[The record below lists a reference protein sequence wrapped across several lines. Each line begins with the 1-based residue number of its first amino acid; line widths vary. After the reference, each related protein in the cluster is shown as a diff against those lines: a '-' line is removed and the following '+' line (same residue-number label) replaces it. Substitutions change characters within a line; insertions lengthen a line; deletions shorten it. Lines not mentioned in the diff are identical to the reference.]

1 MDTLFE
7 MCGVCRGQRS
17 ICPDSVFP
25 LEVWH
30 MDDGRKLLHV
40 DGGGKNQYWIE
51 LLPAAVEWVA
61 AEMRR

>member
-1 MDTLFE
+1 
-7 MCGVCRGQRS
+7 
-17 ICPDSVFP
+17 
-25 LEVWH
+25 

-40 DGGGKNQYWIE
+40 DGGGKSQYWIE